1 MHQLRPDSAP
11 FCDNFRSISGASAR
25 MLCMCTPAG
34 RDEYFVRIGDVVAG
48 KDAPPPQLS
57 PDELAE
63 RRRAAELA
71 PAYRSEFL

>member
-1 MHQLRPDSAP
+1 
-11 FCDNFRSISGASAR
+11 
-25 MLCMCTPAG
+25 MCTPAG